1 MHLDYEICTTSRKQ
15 YNNSMLRCRDFSFS
29 SHDSSNCQSMDKVL
43 SNVQQCEAK
52 QKQVILKHK
61 QFNETI
67 EEYM

>member
-1 MHLDYEICTTSRKQ
+1 
-15 YNNSMLRCRDFSFS
+15 MLRCRDFSFS